1 MPGLSRDML
10 KRMVEFMFEMGMLKR
25 TPRTGYQFLGSGRE
39 SVADHTFRTAV
50 IGYALASMEPEA
62 DREKVILM
70 CLFHDF
76 PEART
81 GDHNYVNKKYV
92 TVDEEKAVQDQ
103 VQGLP
108 FGDEVSRLIQ
118 EFNGLETFEARLSK
132 DADQLDLIL
141 ELKEQLDLGNTQAE
155 EWLSFAL
162 KRLLTASGKQLA
174 QEIMTTKRDSWWFD
188 KKTDWWING
197 PKNNH
202 SLNQG

>member
-1 MPGLSRDML
+1 
-10 KRMVEFMFEMGMLKR
+10 MVEFMFEVGMLKR
-25 TPRTGYQFLGSGRE
+25 SPRTGYQFLGSGGE
-39 SVADHTFRTAV
+39 SVADHSFRTAV
-50 IGYALASMEPEA
+50 IGYVLASMEPDA
-62 DREKVILM
+62 DRDKVILM

-92 TVDEEKAVQDQ
+92 IVDEEKAVQDQ

-108 FGDEVSRLIQ
+108 FGDEISRLIR
-118 EFNGLETFEARLSK
+118 EFNTLGTLEARLSK

-141 ELKEQLDLGNTQAE
+141 ELKEQFDLGNSQAE

-162 KRLLTASGKQLA
+162 KRLLTESGKRLA
-174 QEIMTTKRDSWWFD
+174 EKIMTTKRDSWWFD

-197 PKNNH
+197 PKNSQSDNR
-202 SLNQG
+202 G